1 MRAKLHRHRMQR
13 TTPMRLARRATIGL
27 AALLAACTPM
37 PPTEIVTLPASAMP
51 QGLGDPTRGAILS
64 AAYGFGAPASLA
76 GDPAGAAMV
85 LGHLEYLA
93 VELATGRWQDLDAF
107 VVPELRAGRAEAR
120 AAFGFS
126 QGAPAQLAVDSL
138 YGAAAA
144 LRANDRAT
152 ATAAISRLVQ
162 PGGEAAALQR
172 LAAMPFL
179 PRAAGATRRAEQA
192 LTRRDQQSNQDWVSL
207 RRR

>member
-1 MRAKLHRHRMQR
+1 
-13 TTPMRLARRATIGL
+13 MRLTRRATIGL
-27 AALLAACTPM
+27 AALAAACGPM
-37 PPTEIVTLPASAMP
+37 PPPESVTLPPSAMP
-51 QGLGDPTRGAILS
+51 QGLGEPTRGAILS
-64 AAYGFGAPASLA
+64 AASGFGNPASVS
-76 GDPAGAAMV
+76 GDPASAAMI

-93 VELATGRWQDLDAF
+93 VELASGMWQDLDGF

-120 AAFGFS
+120 AAFGFR
-126 QGAPAQLAVDSL
+126 QDAPPQLAVDSL

-144 LRANDRAT
+144 LRANDRPTAT
-152 ATAAISRLVQ
+152 ATLARLTQ
-162 PGGEAAALQR
+162 PGGEGAALQR

-192 LTRRDQQSNQDWVSL
+192 LARRDQDRNQDWVLL